1 MGQGIDGVANRV
13 EPGVIWVVGR
23 EGLGG
28 FGAAGPVEGGRRG
41 RVGVAELVGRGRVGQ
56 LVGTFAQPK
65 RAYVCG
71 VNYALQTAKER
82 KSWRKMG
89 EGGKHCVENTHVM
102 EKNK

>member
-41 RVGVAELVGRGRVGQ
+41 RVGVAELVGRGRVGWYGPAGRN
-56 LVGTFAQPK
+56 VCTAQK
-65 RAYVCG
+65 GVRVWSKLRASNC
-71 VNYALQTAKER
+71 
-82 KSWRKMG
+82 
-89 EGGKHCVENTHVM
+89 EGKKKL
-102 EKNK
+102 EKNGGGG